1 MTQLFANNAAG
12 TLNAAITAAATSIVL
27 TSGNGANFPAPNAP
41 DWFYATLIGYDGNG
55 NENSWEV
62 VKVTANA
69 SDTLTVARS
78 QDGTTAP
85 VGGWA
90 AATRIEIRG
99 NAGTMQNF
107 MQKAG
112 DSATG
117 KMHFTA
123 TDSAATALGN
133 VSGAVSI
140 DCSAADQYSLTPT
153 ATTTLSFTNPP
164 AAGKSQ
170 VVLLKI
176 TNGGLQT
183 VSFQS
188 GTKYPGGALGTLTS
202 SGTDWLGVAY
212 DADLS
217 AWVVFVL
224 GKAVA

>member
-27 TSGNGANFPAPNAP
+27 TSGNGALFPAPNAP
-41 DWFYATLIGYDGNG
+41 DWFYATLIGYDSNG
-55 NENSWEV
+55 NENAWEV

-69 SDTLTVARS
+69 SNTFTVLRS

-85 VGGWA
+85 VAGWA
-90 AATRIEIRG
+90 AGTRIELRG

-112 DSATG
+112 DTASG

-123 TDSAATALGN
+123 TDSAAVALGS
-133 VSGAVSI
+133 VSGAVTI
-140 DCSAADQYSLTPT
+140 DCSAADQYSFTPS
-153 ATTTLSFTNPP
+153 AATTLSFTNPP

-176 TNGGLQT
+176 TNGGAQT

-202 SGTDWLGVAY
+202 AGTDWLGVAY
-212 DADLS
+212 DWDAA
-217 AWVVFVL
+217 AWVAFVL